1 MQKAISI
8 LKNEE
13 GTVMVIALLILALL
27 TIIGISGTNT
37 TVTELQIVGNDARY
51 RQNFYR
57 AEAAVME
64 AAQMSENAPVDT
76 LRDRT
81 FNTAGYEWLT
91 GRGVNSSDMTVTANW
106 NIGTNCT
113 TAAATLPSTMYSVVE
128 EGVVGGSLDVSGT
141 QLYEYT
147 IYGLCNANNG
157 ESFIV
162 VGYKMRF

>member
-13 GTVMVIALLILALL
+13 GTVMVIALLMLALL

-37 TVTELQIVGNDARY
+37 AVTELQIVGNDARY

-91 GRGVNSSDMTVTANW
+91 GRNVNASDMTVTANW
-106 NIGTNCT
+106 IAGTNS
-113 TAAATLPSTMYSVVE
+113 AAATFAGTMYSVVE
-128 EGVVGGSLDVSGT
+128 EGVLGGSLDVSGT

-147 IYGLCNANNG
+147 IYGLCNVNNG
-157 ESFIV
+157 ESFIE